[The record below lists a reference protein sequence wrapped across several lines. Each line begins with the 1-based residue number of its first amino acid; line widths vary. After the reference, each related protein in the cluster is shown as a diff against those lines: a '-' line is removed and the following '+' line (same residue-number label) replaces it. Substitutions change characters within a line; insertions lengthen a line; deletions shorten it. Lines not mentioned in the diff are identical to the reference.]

1 MNRAER
7 YYRRFRDSD
16 DPDLVLEDAYAAGS
30 VWSSTVF
37 VGGKKYNSVV
47 LTYLDGSKITI
58 CEQYN
63 MRDQILI
70 TAATSSRSLPSKYT
84 SQAPSRTQNVS
95 NTHP

>member
-63 MRDQILI
+63 MRDQILSLEVSTPGHKPI
-70 TAATSSRSLPSKYT
+70 NILPRLQVAA
-84 SQAPSRTQNVS
+84 
-95 NTHP
+95 